1 MIARLGAL
9 LLLFYALGFVLF
21 AFTLGKPASADAPAT
36 DAAIVLT
43 GGPGRIEHAIEVV
56 RNHQAKRLLVDGVDP
71 SVTKADLA
79 RRIPGSRPWLACCVD
94 LGSESVDTRSNAEEA
109 GRWLG
114 CCVDLGSESVDTRSN
129 AEEAGRWLARHKYR
143 SLRLITSDW
152 HMRRARYEF
161 EKVLGRKYELI
172 TDAVR
177 TEPSFLTLFGEY
189 NKYLLRRLA
198 VWADL

>member
-21 AFTLGKPASADAPAT
+21 AFTLGKPAPADAPAT

-43 GGPGRIEHAIEVV
+43 GGPGRIDHAIDVV
-56 RNHQAKRLLVDGVDP
+56 KDHKARRLLVAGVDP
-71 SVTKADLA
+71 SVTKPDLA
-79 RRIPGSRPWLACCVD
+79 RRIPGSRSTLTCCVD

-109 GRWLG
+109 
-114 CCVDLGSESVDTRSN
+114 
-129 AEEAGRWLARHKYR
+129 ARWLARHNYK
-143 SLRLITSDW
+143 SIRLITSDW

-161 EKVLGRKYELI
+161 VKGLGGKYRLT

-189 NKYLLRRLA
+189 NKYLLRRIA

>member
-21 AFTLGKPASADAPAT
+21 AFTHGKQASADAPAT

-56 RNHQAKRLLVDGVDP
+56 RDHQAKRLLVDGVDP

-109 GRWLG
+109 GRWL
-114 CCVDLGSESVDTRSN
+114 
-129 AEEAGRWLARHKYR
+129 AGHDYR
-143 SLRLITSDW
+143 SVRLITSDW

>member
-1 MIARLGAL
+1 MIARFGAIL
-9 LLLFYALGFVLF
+9 ILFYALGFVLF
-21 AFTLGKPASADAPAT
+21 ALTLGKPAPADAAAT

-43 GGPGRIEHAIEVV
+43 GGPSRIEHAIDVV
-56 RNHQAKRLLVDGVDP
+56 KDHKAKRLLVAGVDP
-71 SVTKADLA
+71 SVTKPDLA
-79 RRIPGSRPWLACCVD
+79 RRIKGSRSWLACCVD

-109 GRWLG
+109 GRWLAG
-114 CCVDLGSESVDTRSN
+114 HNYKSV
-129 AEEAGRWLARHKYR
+129 
-143 SLRLITSDW
+143 RLITSDW

-161 EKVLGRKYELI
+161 DKVLGSKYALT

-189 NKYLLRRLA
+189 NKYLLRRIA

>member
-1 MIARLGAL
+1 MITRVGSLVL
-9 LLLFYALGFVLF
+9 LIYALGFVVF
-21 AFTLGKPASADAPAT
+21 AFTLGKPARADAPPT
-36 DAAIVLT
+36 DAAVVLT
-43 GGPGRIEHAIEVV
+43 GGPGRIDHAVDV
-56 RNHQAKRLLVDGVDP
+56 LRDRKAQRLLVAGVDP
-71 SVTKADLA
+71 AVTKPDLE
-79 RRIPGSRPWLACCVD
+79 RRIAGSKKWLECCVD

-109 GRWLG
+109 
-114 CCVDLGSESVDTRSN
+114 D
-129 AEEAGRWLARHKYR
+129 RWLARHRYK

-161 EKVLGRKYELI
+161 EKILGKKYTLV

-177 TEPSFLTLFGEY
+177 TEPSFVTLFGEY

>member
-1 MIARLGAL
+1 MISRLGSL
-9 LLLFYALGFVLF
+9 LLLVYALGFVLF
-21 AFTLGKPASADAPAT
+21 AFTLGKPAKANVSAADAAV
-36 DAAIVLT
+36 VLT
-43 GGPGRIEHAIEVV
+43 GGPGRIEHAIDVLKD
-56 RNHQAKRLLVDGVDP
+56 HKAQRLLVAGVDP
-71 SVTKADLA
+71 AVTKPDLA
-79 RRIPGSRPWLACCVD
+79 RRIPGSNKWLACCVD

-109 GRWLG
+109 GRWLAKH
-114 CCVDLGSESVDTRSN
+114 DY
-129 AEEAGRWLARHKYR
+129 K

-161 EKVLGRKYELI
+161 EKVLGSKYDLM

-198 VWADL
+198 VWADI